1 MKIAMNIIG
10 PIFAVVV
17 VLMLLYFGLGTTQT
31 MMDDADANIDD
42 GTALSASLNTSIEL
56 TEPAFN
62 IMAAGVWILVLIFM
76 IGGLYLLLQVI

>member
-1 MKIAMNIIG
+1 MNIIG
-10 PIFAVVV
+10 PVFAVVV

-31 MMDDADANIDD
+31 MMEDADANIDD

-62 IMAAGVWILVLIFM
+62 IMSMGVWILVLIFV
-76 IGGLYLLLQVI
+76 IGMLYILINVI